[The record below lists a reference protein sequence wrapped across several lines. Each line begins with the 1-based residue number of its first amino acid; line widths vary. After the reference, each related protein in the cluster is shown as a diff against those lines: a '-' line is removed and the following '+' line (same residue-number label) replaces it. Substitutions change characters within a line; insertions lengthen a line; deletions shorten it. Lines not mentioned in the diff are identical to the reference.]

1 MKKRKRTGGNRE
13 VPTIPPSCDS
23 SVAQSYLPA
32 PNHPTRSDYAPHA
45 ILMMA
50 GSILQIFS
58 KRPSLHSKVKMII
71 WTKKSPGCEWRV
83 RIRTTTKYRS
93 EQEKSFRETGR
104 ISLSFKSLLVYTL
117 GLRMQ
122 YRGVYKEECSMKKV
136 CASLFLIIL
145 LLAAIVPVSAAG
157 TLR

>member
-1 MKKRKRTGGNRE
+1 MPMQISSISKNPPGWNPSRAAVFYIKKTG
-13 VPTIPPSCDS
+13 D
-23 SVAQSYLPA
+23 Q
-32 PNHPTRSDYAPHA
+32 
-45 ILMMA
+45 
-50 GSILQIFS
+50 
-58 KRPSLHSKVKMII
+58 
-71 WTKKSPGCEWRV
+71 WRV

-93 EQEKSFRETGR
+93 EQRKSFRETGR
-104 ISLSFKSLLVYTL
+104 TSLSFKTLLVYTL

-136 CASLFLIIL
+136 CAALFLIIL